1 MSFVTRAIKLI
12 KNYATKTFELFPCYD
27 SQIVYNPEM
36 TVFFLFS
43 LQFALQTFGAKNVV
57 TAIELCDLEISE
69 TIIHTSVQLKIK
81 IFDESYFQL

>member
-27 SQIVYNPEM
+27 SQIVHNPEM
-36 TVFFLFS
+36 NVFFLLFS

-69 TIIHTSVQLKIK
+69 TIIHTSV
-81 IFDESYFQL
+81 